1 MFSMQRKNTN
11 NLLIRPSSVAGTF
24 YPEDPEELKK
34 TIQGLLSKVTTKEKQ
49 KNLRSLILPHA
60 GYIYSGQIAAYGYKT
75 IKPDTFN
82 RVILLGPSHHF
93 SFKGLAATPESFWE
107 TPLGKVKII
116 AKDKFAKIKKEKN
129 IVESIEFHRP
139 EHCLE
144 VQLPF
149 LQMTLSNF
157 ELFPLL
163 IGEIDTSIAADILM
177 PIINK
182 KTLLIVSSDLSHY
195 MPYSQAKIAD
205 KATIDSI
212 LKNDIEQFNEY
223 GNACGKKPI
232 EILLE
237 IAKRKK
243 WNSKLLCAMNSGET
257 VGGIC
262 LPQKNDQDENQ
273 VVGYASIMFYE

>member
-1 MFSMQRKNTN
+1 MQRKNTN
-11 NLLIRPSSVAGTF
+11 NLLVRPSAVAGTF

-34 TIQGLLSKVTTKEKQ
+34 TIQGFLSKVAARKKQ
-49 KNLRSLILPHA
+49 KNLKALILPHA
-60 GYIYSGQIAAYGYKT
+60 GYIYSGQIAAYGYKA

-82 RVILLGPSHHF
+82 KVILLGPSHHF
-93 SFKGLAATPESFWE
+93 AFKGLAAAPESFWE
-107 TPLGKVKII
+107 TPLGKVKVIG
-116 AKDKFAKIKKEKN
+116 KDKFAKLKGEEN
-129 IVESIEFHRP
+129 IIESIEFHRP

-149 LQMTLSNF
+149 LQMTLNNF

-163 IGEIDTSIAADILM
+163 IGEIDTNIAVDILM
-177 PIINK
+177 SIIDK

-205 KATIDSI
+205 KVTVDSI
-212 LKNDIEQFNEY
+212 LKNDIKQFNEY

-237 IAKRKK
+237 VAKRKK
-243 WNSKLLCAMNSGET
+243 WNSKLLCAMNSKET

-262 LPQKNDQDENQ
+262 LPQKNDQDESQ